1 VNNSIKCGIHEHI
14 SYDRAD
20 VKIMYSNKDSLTA
33 IPAYELK
40 L

>member
-1 VNNSIKCGIHEHI
+1 MKVTEKNF
-14 SYDRAD
+14 DRAD
-20 VKIMYSNKDSLTA
+20 VKIMYSNKDGLTA